1 MCSSATHYRR
11 REREKKIFIKTDESD
26 NFLDFLQL
34 LFISYII
41 NSSSKRE
48 RERYRERNREE
59 RARQK
64 CKELKPLFTDHHRGI
79 WRGHPVLQS
88 NQDNFQEIKILAE
101 QMLFMLGHYDER
113 YSFDYSNKD
122 SL

>member
-1 MCSSATHYRR
+1 MRSVVGTPEYSLEYLSFRKGSKTALRICSSATHYRR

-41 NSSSKRE
+41 NTSSKRE

-59 RARQK
+59 RAR
-64 CKELKPLFTDHHRGI
+64 
-79 WRGHPVLQS
+79 
-88 NQDNFQEIKILAE
+88 
-101 QMLFMLGHYDER
+101 
-113 YSFDYSNKD
+113 
-122 SL
+122 